1 MRSQA
6 SFRSHPIYPMLIV
19 FPIALWMLSLVGDIA
34 YRAGAYNAFWK
45 GLSFYSMLGGIIGAF
60 VASVPVIA
68 DYLLIDDRQVQQVA
82 TIHMILN
89 LIVVLLFIFNL
100 GMRFSV
106 APDPDE
112 HLFGTILSVVG
123 ILLMAVSGWLGAS
136 LGYVRHVG
144 VQTAG
149 PTIDQERRA
158 A

>member
-6 SFRSHPIYPMLIV
+6 IRSHPIYAMLIV
-19 FPIALWMLSLVGDIA
+19 FPIALWILSLACDIA
-34 YRAGAYNAFWK
+34 YRARLYNAFWRE
-45 GLSFYSMLGGIIGAF
+45 LSFYSMLGGIIGALA
-60 VASVPVIA
+60 ASVPVIA
-68 DYLLIDDRQVQQVA
+68 DYLWIDDRQVQQVA

-100 GMRFSV
+100 GMRVSI

-112 HLFGTILSVVG
+112 HLFGTILTVVG
-123 ILLMAVSGWLGAS
+123 ILLMAVSGWLGGS
-136 LGYVRHVG
+136 LDYVQHVG

-149 PTIDQERRA
+149 TTIDQERRA